1 MQQLDTTILKEASKL
16 GVKIERAGKK
26 VLKKEGLEIGSRFL
40 CPFCQYVSKKNK
52 QGSAFVYPETM
63 TFFCFACRERRIIK

>member
-40 CPFCQYVSKKNK
+40 
-52 QGSAFVYPETM
+52 
-63 TFFCFACRERRIIK
+63 